1 MLSYTADDYL
11 SPSLEKIASTFKMSE
26 SLAGVTLMAFG
37 AGAPDVFASISAS
50 EGGDMEGIVMGI
62 SVLLGSSL
70 FILSVVTSL
79 VILSSPSDIK
89 LNWQFF
95 LRDVFF
101 LFCSLVLMM
110 ISMVYFERID
120 MTMSL
125 CFLGLYTLYVVTVF
139 LQDRLYDT
147 GAQSESAKKA
157 QRLVEMTELMEIKS
171 FGDKSPQDTS
181 ASYDFEQEFSAQQ
194 SANIFRT
201 DVGD

>member
-1 MLSYTADDYL
+1 MVLLAFYILSYVADDYL

-50 EGGDMEGIVMGI
+50 EGGEIEGIVMGI

-70 FILSVVTSL
+70 FILSVVASL

-95 LRDVFF
+95 LRDAFF
-101 LFCSLVLMM
+101 LFCSLLLMLF
-110 ISMVYFERID
+110 SMLHYERIN

-125 CFLGLYTLYVVTVF
+125 SFLGLYTLYVVIVF
-139 LQDRLYDT
+139 LQDRRHENNTD
-147 GAQSESAKKA
+147 SAKKA
-157 QRLVEMTELMEIKS
+157 QKLVEMTELMEIKS
-171 FGDKSPQDTS
+171 FGETPKSTAND
-181 ASYDFEQEFSAQQ
+181 YDFESEFNSQ
-194 SANIFRT
+194 
-201 DVGD
+201 

>member
-50 EGGDMEGIVMGI
+50 EGGEMEGIVMGI

-70 FILSVVTSL
+70 FILAVVTSL
-79 VILSSPSDIK
+79 VILSSPNDIK

-95 LRDVFF
+95 LRDAFF
-101 LFCSLVLMM
+101 LFCSLILMM
-110 ISMVYFERID
+110 VSMVYFERID

-125 CFLGLYTLYVVTVF
+125 SFLGLYTLYVVSVF

-147 GAQSESAKKA
+147 GA
-157 QRLVEMTELMEIKS
+157 
-171 FGDKSPQDTS
+171 
-181 ASYDFEQEFSAQQ
+181 
-194 SANIFRT
+194 
-201 DVGD
+201 

>member
-1 MLSYTADDYL
+1 MLLFAFYMLSYTADDYL
-11 SPSLEKIASTFKMSE
+11 SPSLEKIANTFKMSE

-50 EGGDMEGIVMGI
+50 ADGDIEGIVMGI

-95 LRDVFF
+95 LRDAFF
-101 LFCSLVLMM
+101 LFCSLMLMLF
-110 ISMVYFERID
+110 SMLHFERIN
-120 MTMSL
+120 MSMSL
-125 CFLGLYTLYVVTVF
+125 SFLALYTLYVVTVF
-139 LQDRLYDT
+139 LQDRLYDNSQ
-147 GAQSESAKKA
+147 GSESAKKA

-171 FGDKSPQDTS
+171 YCDTPRTS
-181 ASYDFEQEFSAQQ
+181 NANDYDFENEFNS
-194 SANIFRT
+194 
-201 DVGD
+201 

>member
-1 MLSYTADDYL
+1 MLSFVADDYL

-50 EGGDMEGIVMGI
+50 EGGDIEGIVMGI

-95 LRDVFF
+95 LRDAFF
-101 LFCSLVLMM
+101 LFCSLLLMLF
-110 ISMVYFERID
+110 SMLYFERIN
-120 MTMSL
+120 MSMSL
-125 CFLGLYTLYVVTVF
+125 SFLGLYTIYVVTVF
-139 LQDRLYDT
+139 LQDRLYDNQQ
-147 GAQSESAKKA
+147 GMESCKKA
-157 QRLVEMTELMEIKS
+157 SRLIEMTEMMEIKS
-171 FGDKSPQDTS
+171 FGDAPKSNSSSD
-181 ASYDFEQEFSAQQ
+181 YDFENEFNA
-194 SANIFRT
+194 
-201 DVGD
+201 